1 MKHLKC
7 LTLELEP
14 LVVQLA
20 LSQPPS
26 HGPSG
31 LGGGIFLGSAF
42 FDLLPDA
49 RVLEA
54 LGGGGAIK
62 GLNAG
67 VFLKLTTVLPFAFLR

>member
-1 MKHLKC
+1 M
-7 LTLELEP
+7 
-14 LVVQLA
+14 
-20 LSQPPS
+20 
-26 HGPSG
+26 
-31 LGGGIFLGSAF
+31 GSAF

-67 VFLKLTTVLPFAFLR
+67 AFLKLTTVLPFAFLR